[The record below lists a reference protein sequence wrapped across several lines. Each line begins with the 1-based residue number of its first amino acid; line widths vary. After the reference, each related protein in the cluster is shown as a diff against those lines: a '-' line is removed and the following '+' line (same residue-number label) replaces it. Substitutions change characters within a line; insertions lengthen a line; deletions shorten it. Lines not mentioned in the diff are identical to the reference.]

1 MSSTSN
7 TAPAGTAP
15 GADQA
20 TFWNEDGGRRWVAHI
35 DQLERML
42 GGLSSV
48 LLAAVDARPGE
59 HVLDVGC
66 GGGPTSNALA
76 RAVGTGGRV
85 LGVDISAVILE
96 VARRRSQHID
106 NLAFETADAAAYP
119 FEPDSFDVVTS
130 RFGVMFFPEPHAAF
144 RNLRGALRPDGRLC
158 FMCWRGIDENPWMG
172 APAKAAF
179 SVIPPPEKPA
189 PGTPGPFAFAD
200 PARVRDI
207 LDSAGFADIALEAV
221 DQPITLGTVD
231 EALEWLTNMGPAATP
246 LAEAGPDAR
255 AAAREAMR
263 EVLVAHDTPQGVTLA
278 GATWLVSARVR

>member
-1 MSSTSN
+1 MSTTSSPPGSTAS
-7 TAPAGTAP
+7 TGV
-15 GADQA
+15 DQA

-48 LLAAVDARPGE
+48 LLAAVGARPGE

-76 RAVGTGGRV
+76 RAVGADGRV

-96 VARRRSQHID
+96 VARRRSQHIA

-119 FEPDSFDVVTS
+119 FEPASFDVVTS
-130 RFGVMFFPEPHAAF
+130 RFGVMFFPDPHAAF
-144 RNLRGALRPDGRLC
+144 RNIRGALRAGGRLC

-200 PARVRDI
+200 PARVTDI
-207 LDSAGFADIALEAV
+207 LGGAGFADVSLAPI
-221 DQPITLGTVD
+221 DQPITLGPVD

-246 LAEAGPDAR
+246 LAEAGPAAR
-255 AAAREAMR
+255 AAARAAMR
-263 EVLVAHDTPQGVTLA
+263 EVLVAHDSSEGVTLA
-278 GATWLVSARVR
+278 GATWLVSARVP